1 MPIKLKANNGNIDL
15 KAPIK
20 QVGGKVDSV
29 NGMTGDVVLD
39 IPSKTSDLVN
49 DSGFLTEHQSLAE
62 YAKKSEL
69 FSKDY
74 NDLTNKPTIPSID
87 GLASTSYVDSK
98 VAEIDV
104 PTKTS
109 DLVND
114 SGFLTEHQSLA
125 DYAKKSE
132 IPDVSG
138 FLTSIPDEYV
148 TEAELDAKGYLT
160 EHQSLAEYAKKSELF
175 SKDYNDLTNKP
186 TIPSVEGLAST
197 QYVDNKVSEIVVPS
211 LEGYATEQW
220 VEGKGYLTQHQSL
233 DEYAKKSELFSKDYN
248 DLTNKPT
255 IPSVDGLAST
265 AYVDEKVATK
275 QDTLTAGSNIT
286 IENGIISASGSSYTL
301 PVADENTLGG
311 VKAKQ
316 TDTNKHYGIVYIDS
330 EARLKVPIA
339 SQGASKNAGI
349 VFPVNGQF
357 RVEDNGDMFL
367 RPADNYLIGGVKP
380 DGTTT
385 TVDIDGTI
393 HAVMPEP
400 YTLPTASTSTLGGVK
415 VDGTSITIADGVISA
430 DLPTKT
436 SELTNDSGFITN
448 EYHDATK
455 QNVLVAGNNITIT
468 NDGTISA
475 SHPARYIKSAGVS
488 GNTLNLT
495 YNNDTSVVFTPTG
508 GSGGG
513 SGGVS
518 GYAFSSTQTLTDAD
532 KTHLKEIYNNKN
544 IHMTIDSLTVVR
556 IMSFGAKRG
565 FVVINTNGATF
576 NQVLVY
582 TVDTDSSLNVIS
594 DTFTLFMSYYL
605 AGNSSAL
612 SGDIITSENW
622 SQYISTGGG
631 SWQYTSSS
639 AESNLY
645 NAKEMVLYWTDNSQR
660 KHQTYLNFMADFN
673 YNTGLTLG
681 TGWTHTDI
689 YLDADDTISHPY
701 IQYNGSS
708 ISANNCT
715 IYFILYK
722 T

>member
-20 QVGGKVDSV
+20 QVGGGAVDSV

-109 DLVND
+109 DLIND

-148 TEAELDAKGYLT
+148 TETELDAKGYLT
-160 EHQSLAEYAKKSELF
+160 EHQSLAEYAKKSDIPDVSGYVTDTELNTAISSAEERVDF
-175 SKDYNDLTNKP
+175 RLGSYALRTEV
-186 TIPSVEGLAST
+186 PSVEGLAST
-197 QYVDNKVSEIVVPS
+197 QYVDEKVSEIVVPS
-211 LEGYATEQW
+211 LDGYATEQW

-233 DEYAKKSELFSKDYN
+233 ADYATKSEL
-248 DLTNKPT
+248 
-255 IPSVDGLAST
+255 
-265 AYVDEKVATK
+265 ATK
-275 QDTLTAGSNIT
+275 QDTLTAGNNIT
-286 IENGIISASGSSYTL
+286 IENGVISATGGSGGGSYTL
-301 PVADENTLGG
+301 PVANKNTLGG
-311 VKAKQ
+311 VKVIHNSILNSDDGNKVLMDDNNRLFIPYASPLG
-316 TDTNKHYGIVYIDS
+316 DVGLVGFNTNYFDIDGLK
-330 EARLKVPIA
+330 RLSTKKATITNLGV
-339 SQGASKNAGI
+339 
-349 VFPVNGQF
+349 
-357 RVEDNGDMFL
+357 
-367 RPADNYLIGGVKP
+367 VKP
-380 DGTTT
+380 DGTTIN
-385 TVDIDGTI
+385 ID
-393 HAVMPEP
+393 
-400 YTLPTASTSTLGGVK
+400 
-415 VDGTSITIADGVISA
+415 DNGVISA
-430 DLPTKT
+430 
-436 SELTNDSGFITN
+436 
-448 EYHDATK
+448 A
-455 QNVLVAGNNITIT
+455 
-468 NDGTISA
+468 
-475 SHPARYIKSAGVS
+475 
-488 GNTLNLT
+488 
-495 YNNDTSVVFTPTG
+495 G

-518 GYAFSSTQTLTDAD
+518 GYAFSSTKNLTDVD
-532 KTHLKEIYNNKN
+532 KAHLKEIYTNKN
-544 IHMTIDSLTVVR
+544 IHMTIDNLTVVR
-556 IMSFGAKRG
+556 IMSFGVKRG
-565 FVVINTNGATF
+565 FVVVNTNGATS

-582 TVDTDSSLNVIS
+582 TIDIDGSGNVTS
-594 DTFTLFMSYYL
+594 NTFTLFMSYYL
-605 AGNSSAL
+605 VGNSSDL

-622 SQYISTGGG
+622 SQYISVGGG
-631 SWQYTSSS
+631 DWQYTNSSS
-639 AESNLY
+639 ESNLY
-645 NAKEMVLYWTDNSQR
+645 NAKEMVLYWQDNSNN
-660 KHQTYLNFMADFN
+660 KHQLYLIFTANFN
-673 YNTGLTLG
+673 GEVGQTLG
-681 TGWTHTDI
+681 TGWTSQDI

-701 IQYNGSS
+701 IRYNGSYFET
-708 ISANNCT
+708 AGCT

>member
-109 DLVND
+109 DLIND

-197 QYVDNKVSEIVVPS
+197 QYVD
-211 LEGYATEQW
+211 
-220 VEGKGYLTQHQSL
+220 
-233 DEYAKKSELFSKDYN
+233 
-248 DLTNKPT
+248 
-255 IPSVDGLAST
+255 
-265 AYVDEKVATK
+265 EKVATK
-275 QDTLTAGSNIT
+275 QDTLTAGNNIT
-286 IENGIISASGSSYTL
+286 IENGVISATGGSGGGSYTL
-301 PVADENTLGG
+301 PVADYDTLGG

-316 TDTNKHYGIVYIDS
+316 TESDKNYGVVYIDS
-330 EARLKVPIA
+330 EARLRVPIA
-339 SQGASKNAGI
+339 RQGVGKNAGI
-349 VFPVNGQF
+349 VLPVNGQF
-357 RVEDNGDMFL
+357 RVENNGDMFL
-367 RPADNYLIGGVKP
+367 RPADNNIIGGVKP

-385 TVDIDGTI
+385 TVDTDGTI

-400 YTLPTASTSTLGGVK
+400 YTLPTATTTTLGGVK
-415 VDGTSITIADGVISA
+415 PDG
-430 DLPTKT
+430 
-436 SELTNDSGFITN
+436 NM
-448 EYHDATK
+448 
-455 QNVLVAGNNITIT
+455 ITIT
-468 NDGTISA
+468 KDGTISVDKSKISA
-475 SHPARYIKSAGVS
+475 SNGLPSGGWYPQILMKNSNNNYDSTWSNISDVLAMAGIS
-488 GNTLNLT
+488 IG
-495 YNNDTSVVFTPTG
+495 
-508 GSGGG
+508 GGG
-513 SGGVS
+513 SDWQVTT
-518 GYAFSSTQTLTDAD
+518 ST
-532 KTHLKEIYNNKN
+532 
-544 IHMTIDSLTVVR
+544 S
-556 IMSFGAKRG
+556 
-565 FVVINTNGATF
+565 
-576 NQVLVY
+576 
-582 TVDTDSSLNVIS
+582 
-594 DTFTLFMSYYL
+594 
-605 AGNSSAL
+605 
-612 SGDIITSENW
+612 
-622 SQYISTGGG
+622 
-631 SWQYTSSS
+631 
-639 AESNLY
+639 ESNLY
-645 NAKEMVLYWTDNSQR
+645 NAKEVVIFWQDSNYNR
-660 KHQTYLNFMADFN
+660 HQSYLNVGCDYYGN
-673 YNTGLTLG
+673 SGNTWG
-681 TGWTHTDI
+681 TSNWINTQI
-689 YLDADDTISHPY
+689 RLDSVDSSN
-701 IQYNGSS
+701 NGSS
-708 ISANNCT
+708 ITYDGSSINTSDCIIEAIC
-715 IYFILYK
+715 YK